1 MSNCFNNLTRAKRDR
16 RWLGMSIGQV
26 FIKHIILIEEYESE
40 FRDYVANIVVENKLS
55 GYHLKVFVDARQNQN
70 DTTAFITFRNNRDN
84 ETFIQLVDAMEWGGN
99 GERKRLTARVNG
111 FTDSETNPGD
121 LSSIRYNGMRGE
133 IKRFNESLDEEPTQ
147 RLDER
152 RLDIPNLMD
161 VGGRYF
167 QFNPMPLDPQ
177 QLQRRLERFNVP
189 RKNNGR
195 VEEEGDQSIKDEKHR
210 KVTALTPSSSF
221 EERPA
226 KREKVEHSDTES
238 TTSEAPS
245 TLTIDM
251 AENQTSIT
259 TTSPTT
265 SSTTSSTTTA
275 TAPTATGANKGVWD
289 RMFRWLNE
297 LKKK

>member
-1 MSNCFNNLTRAKRDR
+1 MY
-16 RWLGMSIGQV
+16 IGQV

-55 GYHLKVFVDARQNQN
+55 GYHLKVFVDARQNQT

-152 RLDIPNLMD
+152 RLDIPNLML
-161 VGGRYF
+161 Y
-167 QFNPMPLDPQ
+167 L
-177 QLQRRLERFNVP
+177 
-189 RKNNGR
+189 
-195 VEEEGDQSIKDEKHR
+195 
-210 KVTALTPSSSF
+210 
-221 EERPA
+221 
-226 KREKVEHSDTES
+226 
-238 TTSEAPS
+238 
-245 TLTIDM
+245 
-251 AENQTSIT
+251 
-259 TTSPTT
+259 
-265 SSTTSSTTTA
+265 
-275 TAPTATGANKGVWD
+275 
-289 RMFRWLNE
+289 
-297 LKKK
+297 